1 MSGCRAVYLDH
12 VNLRAS
18 AGGQLSSQFSHL
30 YLETLSRE
38 YNMPCSKS
46 LFVDQFCAILAGE
59 MGSTL
64 TTSVYVAIR
73 SVRVC
78 PYVDPENWCKYLI
91 WLHISLT
98 LCRKNKSAQ
107 KRFSIF
113 QNKKMQKKP
122 EAEISDPVWG
132 YYHYVDVPC
141 MYSRAP
147 YTKMSDGTDA
157 HRVESIGGSRI
168 RTDVLTRHVL

>member
-12 VNLRAS
+12 VDLGAS

-113 QNKKMQKKP
+113 QNKKMQKKTR
-122 EAEISDPVWG
+122 
-132 YYHYVDVPC
+132 
-141 MYSRAP
+141 SRN
-147 YTKMSDGTDA
+147 
-157 HRVESIGGSRI
+157 I
-168 RTDVLTRHVL
+168 RPRMGVLSLCGCTMHVLTCSLHQDVRWNWCSQGRIHWWF

>member
-1 MSGCRAVYLDH
+1 MWPSEINIIFTNLRYVESFESKINDRALNMSGCRAVYLDH
-12 VNLRAS
+12 VDLGAS

-46 LFVDQFCAILAGE
+46 LLVDQFCAILAGE

-78 PYVDPENWCKYLI
+78 PYVDPEN
-91 WLHISLT
+91 
-98 LCRKNKSAQ
+98 
-107 KRFSIF
+107 
-113 QNKKMQKKP
+113 
-122 EAEISDPVWG
+122 
-132 YYHYVDVPC
+132 
-141 MYSRAP
+141 
-147 YTKMSDGTDA
+147 
-157 HRVESIGGSRI
+157 
-168 RTDVLTRHVL
+168 